1 MTIPVSVSLNSRHT
15 NLRGNCLHFT
25 DKEAG
30 VQSEDSR
37 FAWGQTTRVGSI
49 CFQPGIHVPPPAL
62 EVQSLNHWITRET
75 SWGISDPHLH
85 RGERYW
91 DASCTTHGITG
102 TKEEQEKADSC
113 LPQFPTPHSP
123 CRVLGYQLADWP
135 RPRKLPATEPGMGGC
150 GEKNY
155 VESVQGKGE
164 GCESGARIH

>member
-1 MTIPVSVSLNSRHT
+1 MKILSSIIAQKIPWT
-15 NLRGNCLHFT
+15 EEPG
-25 DKEAG
+25 
-30 VQSEDSR
+30 
-37 FAWGQTTRVGSI
+37 GSI
-49 CFQPGIHVPPPAL
+49 GLQRAGHDRVTEYKHEPCGIRDLSSQPGIQVPPPAL

-91 DASCTTHGITG
+91 EASCTTHGITG

-123 CRVLGYQLADWP
+123 CGVLGHQLADWP